1 MKPSKN
7 YAGIDYFRLI
17 AALFVIAIHI
27 GPFES
32 YNGTLDY
39 LFTYCLGRIA
49 VPFFLMVTGYFVIA
63 PYIRGGFEN
72 PHSLKKY
79 LLKNTGL
86 YLGATVFYLPL
97 ALYAKNLPKSIGEA
111 FKNFFFDGTFY
122 HLWYFPA
129 AVMGCILLVFFL
141 KRSFGAA
148 AFFAMAAYIIGIFG
162 DSYYG
167 LIEDIPFLHFLYE
180 GIFSF
185 SSYTRNG
192 IFFAP
197 IFLLLG
203 VFAADSKFPCP
214 KCLLQLGCALSLCCM
229 FLEGYL
235 TYILNLQKHNSM
247 YLFLIPTIYFLF
259 RLLLTIRGK
268 APDWIRKS
276 SMWIYIMHP
285 AVIVLLRGIAKKT
298 KLTGLLIENT
308 LMQYLAV
315 CLLSVILAFVIQA
328 FCETLS
334 GSSFPRRKNRHKP
347 ERPSGSP
354 CTSENDAQHI

>member
-1 MKPSKN
+1 MKQSKT

-32 YNGTLDY
+32 YNSTVDY

-63 PYIRGGFEN
+63 PYIAGGFEKK
-72 PHSLKKY
+72 HSLKKY

-86 YLGATVFYLPL
+86 YLGATIFYLPI
-97 ALYAKNLPKSIGEA
+97 ALYAKNLPKSIPEA

-129 AVMGCILLVFFL
+129 AVMGCVLLVFFL

-148 AFFAMAAYIIGIFG
+148 AVFAVAAYIIGIFG

-167 LIEDIPFLHFLYE
+167 LIKDIPFLHILYE

-203 VFAADSKFPCP
+203 VFAADSNFSCP
-214 KCLLQLGCALSLCCM
+214 KCFLQLGCFLFLLCM
-229 FLEGYL
+229 FLEGFL
-235 TYILNLQKHNSM
+235 TYSLDLQRHNSM
-247 YLFLIPTIYFLF
+247 YLFLIPTMYFLF
-259 RLLLTIRGK
+259 QLLLRIPGK
-268 APDWIRKS
+268 APAWVRNS
-276 SMWIYIMHP
+276 SMWIYIIHP
-285 AVIVLLRGIAKKT
+285 AVIVLLRGIAKKA
-298 KLTGLLIENT
+298 KLTELLIDNT
-308 LMQYLAV
+308 LIQYLSV
-315 CLLSVILAFVIQA
+315 CLLSVSIAFVIQT
-328 FCETLS
+328 FCKTLS
-334 GSSFPRRKNRHKP
+334 GYSLIHKKNRKD
-347 ERPSGSP
+347 
-354 CTSENDAQHI
+354 TQ

>member
-1 MKPSKN
+1 MKQSNN

-17 AALFVIAIHI
+17 AALFVIAIHT

-32 YNGTLDY
+32 YNSTVDY

-63 PYIRGGFEN
+63 PYIANQFEKT
-72 PHSLKKY
+72 HTLKKY

-86 YLGATVFYLPL
+86 YLGAAMFYLPL
-97 ALYAKNLPKSIGEA
+97 ALYADQLPKNIPEA
-111 FKNFFFDGTFY
+111 FKKFFFDGAFY

-148 AFFAMAAYIIGIFG
+148 AFFAMAAYLIGMFG

-167 LIEDIPFLHFLYE
+167 LIQEIPFLHFLYE
-180 GIFSF
+180 GIFTF

-203 VFAADSKFPCP
+203 VSAADSDVSCP
-214 KCLLQLGCALSLCCM
+214 TCFLQLGCFLSLLGI
-229 FLEGYL
+229 FIEGLL
-235 TYILNLQKHNSM
+235 TYSLDLQRHNSM
-247 YLFLIPTIYFLF
+247 YLFLIPAMYFLF
-259 RLLLTIRGK
+259 QLLLTVQGN
-268 APDWIRKS
+268 APAWIRKS
-276 SMWIYIMHP
+276 SMWIYIIHP

-298 KLTGLLIENT
+298 NLTGLLIENT
-308 LMQYLAV
+308 LVQYLSV
-315 CLLSVILAFVIQA
+315 CLLSVSAAFVIQA
-328 FCETLS
+328 FCNTLS
-334 GSSFPRRKNRHKP
+334 GCSFLPQKKLP
-347 ERPSGSP
+347 
-354 CTSENDAQHI
+354 

>member
-1 MKPSKN
+1 MKQSKN

-32 YNGTLDY
+32 CSSTVDY

-63 PYIRGGFEN
+63 PYIISQFEKK
-72 PHSLKKY
+72 HALKKY

-86 YLGATVFYLPL
+86 YLGATIFYLPL
-97 ALYAKNLPKSIGEA
+97 ALYADNLPKSIPEA

-129 AVMGCILLVFFL
+129 AVMGCVLLVFFL
-141 KRSFGAA
+141 KRSFAA
-148 AFFAMAAYIIGIFG
+148 AALFAMTAYIIGIFG

-167 LIEDIPFLHFLYE
+167 LIQDIPFLHFFYK

-203 VFAADSKFPCP
+203 VFAADSDFPCP
-214 KCLLQLGCALSLCCM
+214 KCFLQLGFSLSLIGM
-229 FLEGYL
+229 ILEGLL
-235 TYILNLQKHNSM
+235 TYSLDLQKHNSM
-247 YLFLIPTIYFLF
+247 YLFLIPTMYFLF
-259 RLLLTIRGK
+259 RLLLTIQGK
-268 APDWIRKS
+268 APSLIRKS
-276 SMWIYIMHP
+276 AMWIYIIHP
-285 AVIVLLRGIAKKT
+285 AVIVLLRGIAKKAKMT
-298 KLTGLLIENT
+298 ELLIENT
-308 LMQYLAV
+308 LIQYLSV
-315 CLLSVILAFVIQA
+315 CLLSVSIAFAIQS
-328 FCETLS
+328 FCKLLS
-334 GSSFPRRKNRHKP
+334 KYSFLHRKKL
-347 ERPSGSP
+347 
-354 CTSENDAQHI
+354 Q